1 MKGAGAPL
9 FLPGGI
15 LFLSQREGNGGMRFL
30 TAGESHGRGMLA
42 IIEGFPANVPIDKGK
57 ITAVLHRRREAP
69 GRSSRML
76 LETDGFT
83 VLAGMRDGQTLGSP
97 LAVSVSNAEWSKWE
111 TEMDPWDC
119 QGRKNPVT
127 VPRPGHADLAGAVKY
142 GHSDIRAVAERA
154 SARDTVVRTVAGS
167 FALQLLECLDVK
179 VAGSVIAIGSGGEDN
194 ALKSAAD
201 NGDTVGG
208 IVQVII
214 NGLPGGI
221 GSYTHWDRRLDSRL
235 AAAILGIPA
244 VKGVEFGQAFEHVL
258 LPGSQYHDEFIPLEG
273 RMVRHSN
280 RTGGIEGGMT
290 NGETVMLRAAVKPIP
305 TLDRPLT
312 SFDRITK
319 QVCPAPVSR
328 HDLSAVGA
336 ASVVAEAVCAWE
348 IAACILEQMGG
359 DTLEDVESRFFLY
372 RRRWEDEISCPGK

>member
-1 MKGAGAPL
+1 
-9 FLPGGI
+9 
-15 LFLSQREGNGGMRFL
+15 MRFL
-30 TAGESHGRGMLA
+30 TAGESHGRSMLA

-57 ITAVLHRRREAP
+57 ISAILQRRREAP
-69 GRSSRML
+69 GRSSRMQ

-83 VLAGMRDGQTLGSP
+83 VLAGMRNGLTLGSP
-97 LAVSVSNAEWSKWE
+97 LAVSVPNAEWGKWD
-111 TEMDPWDC
+111 TDMDPWDS
-119 QGRKNPVT
+119 QGRQKPVT

-142 GHSDIRAVAERA
+142 GHSDIKAVAERA

-179 VAGSVIAIGSGGEDN
+179 VAGSVIALGNGGEE

-208 IVQVII
+208 IVQVTID
-214 NGLPGGI
+214 GLPGGI
-221 GSYTHWDRRLDSRL
+221 GSYTHWDRRIDSRL
-235 AAAILGIPA
+235 AAAIMGIPA

-273 RMVRHSN
+273 RMVRQSN
-280 RTGGIEGGMT
+280 SAGGIEGGMT
-290 NGETVMLRAAVKPIP
+290 NGESVLIRAAVKPIP
-305 TLDRPLT
+305 TLDSPLT
-312 SFDRITK
+312 SFDRITR
-319 QVCPAPVSR
+319 QVSLAPVSR

-348 IAACILEQMGG
+348 IAASILEQMGG
-359 DTLEDVESRFFLY
+359 DTLDDIESRFFLY